1 MRCERMHCTM
11 AVSHCLDRQAQ
22 VAKYAPNR
30 RVFGVLAP
38 NLIAHT
44 CFHCP
49 QGAEVKKNGGNI
61 DVEKIIEQTTNKIK
75 EEKAQGFQPP
85 LMRTC
90 QECKAEKGVS
100 QFHGNNQVCR
110 KCLINKTRAR
120 MKEANKPE
128 LLKQL
133 AEVGEGAPPITQFE
147 PEPAHYIEAGGL
159 RIQVCQRCLKRFL
172 GVGKGRITLTA
183 GRKREVVIMP

>member
-1 MRCERMHCTM
+1 MRCNRLNATFST
-11 AVSHCLDRQAQ
+11 AICLRRQSEMI
-22 VAKYAPNR
+22 KST
-30 RVFGVLAP
+30 GD
-38 NLIAHT
+38 AHMGFKPGIGHQ
-44 CFHCP
+44 CFKCE
-49 QGAEVKKNGGNI
+49 QGAEIKKKGVKGMDQ
-61 DVEKIIEQTTNKIK
+61 DVEKLK
-75 EEKAQGFQPP
+75 EEQPQGFQPP

-147 PEPAHYIEAGGL
+147 PDPAHYIEAGGL
-159 RIQVCQRCLKRFL
+159 RIQLCQRCLKRFL

-183 GRKREVVIMP
+183 GRKRGVVIMP